1 MAIGNFSYGGSPF
14 NPSGGGYTGQM
25 SSSSGNMGLNAGLSA
40 GNKDKG
46 KYTDPKNWVSGY
58 GGQTYEG
65 FGKAGQR
72 SVRDQVWSQAAGKI
86 LKGAEGADA
95 ALLEAYR
102 DLYRSR
108 LGGAAAGQRR
118 YVDSMGAEAAGQG
131 MSGDVVR
138 RMVAGR
144 AAQQA
149 QMLSGYGGE
158 MEGQYGMQRAGL
170 LQNTGNALAGLQ
182 LDQMKWEQNYQTAKS
197 ANKRAGQMGML
208 GAVAGIA
215 GAALGGPLGGMMGAS
230 MFGGGGSYMGGGA
243 SYGDPG
249 GVAPGTG
256 PSLYY

>member
-1 MAIGNFSYGGSPF
+1 MAYGFGSSGGYGGERSGS
-14 NPSGGGYTGQM
+14 SGGGGWGFGGLPST
-25 SSSSGNMGLNAGLSA
+25 SSAGSNAG
-40 GNKDKG
+40 
-46 KYTDPKNWVSGY
+46 KYANPNSYVGGY
-58 GGQTYEG
+58 GGLTYEG
-65 FGKAGQR
+65 FGKAGYK
-72 SVRDQVWSQAAGKI
+72 SGRDQTMQQAALKV
-86 LKGAEGADA
+86 LKGASGADA

-102 DLYRSR
+102 DLYRAR
-108 LGGAAAGQRR
+108 LGGAAAGQRQ

-131 MSGDVVR
+131 LSGDVVR

-144 AAQQA
+144 AANQS
-149 QMLSGYGGE
+149 QMLSGYGAE

-170 LQNTGNALAGLQ
+170 LRNTANSLADMQ
-182 LDQMKWEQNYQTAKS
+182 IKQMQWEQQRADAKS
-197 ANKRAGQMGML
+197 SAKKAQQMGAL